1 MLGFFVT
8 LWTSRIVA
16 SFHEHKGHRHIR
28 YRDLAAIAMG
38 ELKFIAVLKL
48 TRMMCI
54 EHNGVVK
61 RIIVSGMPKHCCVQS
76 REVQDLCIGGQ
87 FVHSPNKKP
96 CTVVPVLAASSLH
109 TSEPFWL
116 F

>member
-38 ELKFIAVLKL
+38 EFIAVLKL
-48 TRMMCI
+48 ARMMCI

-61 RIIVSGMPKHCCVQS
+61 RIILSGMPKQCCVQA
-76 REVQDLCIGGQ
+76 REMEYLCTGGQ
-87 FVHSPNKKP
+87 FVHSHHRQP
-96 CTVVPVLAASSLH
+96 CTVVPVLAALSLH
-109 TSEPFWL
+109 TSEPDVWL